1 MFTES
6 FADNIKKH
14 ISNSELSEDQIQ
26 QIAKCMWE
34 LSAIDIAL
42 MSAFAPDSFDKF
54 LHDTVHQAF
63 PHNKIETV

>member
-1 MFTES
+1 MLTES
-6 FADNIKKH
+6 FADNIKKQL
-14 ISNSELSEDQIQ
+14 NSGEISEDQIQ

-63 PHNKIETV
+63 PHSKIETV